1 MEWQDD
7 AIVIGVRRLGEADVI
22 LEAMTR
28 AHGRHL
34 GVVRGGRSRRLQP
47 ALQAGNAVSLSWRA
61 RLDEQLGHFAVEPM
75 RMRAAAFMGQRRT
88 LYALTTIAALVR
100 LLPERDPHPS
110 LFDALEIILNTMD
123 QDDLAAPLLVR
134 FEVALLAELGFGL
147 DLTEC
152 AATGAK
158 DRLVYVSPKSGRA
171 VCEEAGE
178 PYRERLFKLPAFLL
192 DQANVGLPQESDVA
206 DGLALTGYFL
216 ERHLFGARNLP
227 LPEAREAL
235 STLYRQ
241 GKGAETLG

>member
-7 AIVIGVRRLGEADVI
+7 AIVIGVRRLGETDVI

-61 RLDEQLGHFAVEPM
+61 RLDEQLGQFVVEPM

-88 LYALTTIAALVR
+88 LYALTTIASLVR
-100 LLPERDPHPS
+100 LLPERDPHTS
-110 LFDALEIILNTMD
+110 LYEALEIILDTMA

-147 DLTEC
+147 DLSEC

-158 DRLVYVSPKSGRA
+158 DNLIYV
-171 VCEEAGE
+171 
-178 PYRERLFKLPAFLL
+178 
-192 DQANVGLPQESDVA
+192 
-206 DGLALTGYFL
+206 
-216 ERHLFGARNLP
+216 
-227 LPEAREAL
+227 
-235 STLYRQ
+235 
-241 GKGAETLG
+241 

>member
-47 ALQAGNAVSLSWRA
+47 ALQAGNAVTLSWRA

-110 LFDALEIILNTMD
+110 LYDALEIILNTMD

-152 AATGAK
+152 AATGSK
-158 DRLVYVSPKSGRA
+158 DRLIYVSPKSGRA
-171 VCEEAGE
+171 VCEAAGE
-178 PYRERLFKLPAFLL
+178 PYRERLFKLPSFLL
-192 DQANVGLPQESDVA
+192 DQANVGLPVESDVA

-241 GKGAETLG
+241 GKGTETPV

>member
-7 AIVIGVRRLGEADVI
+7 AVVIGVRRLGETDVI

-110 LFDALEIILNTMD
+110 LYDALEVILNTMD

-147 DLTEC
+147 DLSEC
-152 AATGAK
+152 AATGTK
-158 DRLVYVSPKSGRA
+158 EKLIYVSPKSGRA
-171 VCEEAGE
+171 VCEEAGA

-192 DQANVGLPQESDVA
+192 DQASGGLPAESDIA

-241 GKGAETLG
+241 GTGAETPA